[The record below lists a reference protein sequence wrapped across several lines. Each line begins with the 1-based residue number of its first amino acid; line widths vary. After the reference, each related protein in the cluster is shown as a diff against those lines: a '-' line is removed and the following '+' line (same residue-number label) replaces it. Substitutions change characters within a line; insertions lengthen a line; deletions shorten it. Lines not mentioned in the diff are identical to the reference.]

1 MHPHSIPSLPDCS
14 VTFPDTPENGIPLR
28 KYSDEIVQDS
38 DLLPFYRLHR
48 FPAISRTV
56 RTYSVLF
63 MNTTIIAQMN
73 PNCKFFAAILHN
85 LQFYAPP
92 SAFLSAR

>member
-1 MHPHSIPSLPDCS
+1 MPQHVMPGLPDCS
-14 VTFPDTPENGIPLR
+14 VTFPDAPENGIPLR

-56 RTYSVLF
+56 CTYSVLF
-63 MNTTIIAQMN
+63 MNSNIITQTK
-73 PNCKFFAAILHN
+73 PNCKFFAAILHY
-85 LQFYAPP
+85 LQFYALP

>member
-38 DLLPFYRLHR
+38 DLLPYYPPHHPKMTGGTVCSYSFVFMNSIYYN
-48 FPAISRTV
+48 AISAKMQAFQRF
-56 RTYSVLF
+56 SC
-63 MNTTIIAQMN
+63 IIYI
-73 PNCKFFAAILHN
+73 F
-85 LQFYAPP
+85 
-92 SAFLSAR
+92 SSAR